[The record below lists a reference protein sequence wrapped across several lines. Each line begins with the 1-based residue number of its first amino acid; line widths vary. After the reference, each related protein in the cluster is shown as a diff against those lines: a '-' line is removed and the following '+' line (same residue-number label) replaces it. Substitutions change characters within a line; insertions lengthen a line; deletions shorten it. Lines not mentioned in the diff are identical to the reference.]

1 VSVKVYAYIRGA
13 PAVEEIP
20 VARLRELIERDDVV
34 VWVDVQGHD
43 ENDVVTQVLGG
54 ALGVHPL
61 VLEDVF
67 LDAPQP
73 KVEAFDGYL
82 YVVVHGLDRNAESP
96 DNLDTIELDV
106 VLGPRW
112 LVTQHPKGLRST
124 ESVEVEI
131 QKSAKTFARGSSFI
145 AHAILDHLFDHY
157 DPLMDRFDDE
167 LEALEAHV
175 LAKGDFDPT
184 FEVFALKRSLTKIR
198 RTASHQR
205 EVALRIARGEF
216 DHVDP
221 AALPFF
227 RDLADHFVRVVD
239 RTEGFRD
246 QLSAIAETYRAI
258 QGQRLNEVMK
268 LLTILS
274 TIMLPLT
281 FIAGVYGMNFD
292 AMPELHWRYGYA
304 FALGAMAVTA
314 AALVAFFRR
323 RGWL

>member
-1 VSVKVYAYIRGA
+1 MSVKVYAHTRGA
-13 PAVEEIP
+13 PVVDEVP
-20 VARLRELIERDDVV
+20 VARLRELLDRDDVV
-34 VWVDVQGHD
+34 VWVDVRGHD
-43 ENDVVTQVLGG
+43 ENDVVTHVLGET
-54 ALGVHPL
+54 LRVHPL

-67 LDAPQP
+67 LDAPHP
-73 KVEAFDGYL
+73 KVEAFDEYL

-96 DNLDTIELDV
+96 ENLDTIELDLL
-106 VLGPRW
+106 LGPRW
-112 LVTQHPKGLRST
+112 IVTQHPKALRST
-124 ESVEVEI
+124 ESVEVEL
-131 QKSAKTFARGSSFI
+131 QKSAKAFARGPSFI

-167 LEALEAHV
+167 LEALEGHV
-175 LAKGDFDPT
+175 LARGDFDPT
-184 FEVFALKRSLTKIR
+184 LEVFALKRSLTKIR

-205 EVALRIARGEF
+205 DVALRIARGEF

-221 AALPFF
+221 GSLPFF

-268 LLTILS
+268 VLTILS

-292 AMPELHWRYGYA
+292 VMPELHWKYGYA
-304 FALGAMAVTA
+304 FAVGTMAITAGA
-314 AALVAFFRR
+314 LIAFFRR

>member
-1 VSVKVYAYIRGA
+1 VSVKVYAHTRGA
-13 PAVEEIP
+13 TAVEEVP
-20 VARLRELIERDDVV
+20 VARLRSILEREDAV
-34 VWVDVQGHD
+34 VWVDVRGHD
-43 ENDVVTQVLGG
+43 ENDIVTHVLGET
-54 ALGVHPL
+54 LGVHPL

-73 KVEAFDGYL
+73 KIEAFDDYL
-82 YVVVHGLDRNAESP
+82 YAVVHGLDRNAESP
-96 DNLDTIELDV
+96 DHLETIELDL

-112 LVTQHPKGLRST
+112 LVTQHPKELRST
-124 ESVEVEI
+124 ESVEAEI
-131 QKSAKTFARGSSFI
+131 RKSAKLFAKGPTFI

-157 DPLMDRFDDE
+157 GPLMDRFDDE
-167 LEALEAHV
+167 LESLEAQV
-175 LAKGDFDPT
+175 LAKSDFDPT
-184 FEVFALKRSLTKIR
+184 LEVFALKRSLTKIR

-205 EVALRIARGEF
+205 DVVLRVARGEF
-216 DHVDP
+216 DHVDES
-221 AALPFF
+221 ALPFF

-246 QLSAIAETYRAI
+246 QLSAISETYRAI

-281 FIAGVYGMNFD
+281 FIAGVYGMNFE
-292 AMPELHWRYGYA
+292 AMPELHWRYGYV
-304 FALGAMAVTA
+304 FALAMMALTAV
-314 AALVAFFRR
+314 ALIAFFRR

>member
-1 VSVKVYAYIRGA
+1 MSVKVYAHTRGGA
-13 PAVEEIP
+13 AVEEVP
-20 VARLRELIERDDVV
+20 VAHLRELIERDDVFF
-34 VWVDVQGHD
+34 WVDVQGHD
-43 ENDVVTQVLGG
+43 ENDIVTHVLGE
-54 ALGVHPL
+54 ALRVHPV

-73 KVEAFDGYL
+73 KVEAFDGYVYL
-82 YVVVHGLDRNAESP
+82 VVHGLDRDAESP
-96 DNLDTIELDV
+96 DNLRTIELDV
-106 VLGPRW
+106 ILGPRW
-112 LVTQHPKGLRST
+112 LVTQHPKSLRST
-124 ESVEVEI
+124 ESVEAEI
-131 QKSAKTFARGSSFI
+131 RKSAKVFAKGPSFL

-157 DPLMDRFDDE
+157 DPLVDRFDDE
-167 LEALEAHV
+167 LEVLEARV
-175 LAKGDFDPT
+175 LAKSEFDPT

-205 EVALRIARGEF
+205 DVALRLARGEF
-216 DHVDP
+216 DLVDP

-227 RDLADHFVRVVD
+227 RDLAEHFVRVVD

-292 AMPELHWRYGYA
+292 AMPELHWKHGYA
-304 FALGAMAVTA
+304 FALATMTATA